1 MPFAKEFV
9 DDEAARR
16 LMGAAYDEVL
26 VRRAREAFAHSKRE
40 AFYLLEDAGLSR
52 PLIYKL
58 CQVRPQHVHNEL
70 NNRKLGGASEFGVVA
85 ATERQFASRAKSVG
99 QRAVVEWSARSTTLR
114 GEGHRLFLVSCVKT
128 KRSTTAAAKDLY
140 VSDWFRKARA
150 CVEGAGG
157 EWRIL
162 SAEYGAVH
170 PDDEISTYE
179 KTLNTMPKAER
190 CTWAHGV
197 LESIETELRG
207 ADTVIF
213 LAGARYREF
222 LEPALRKR
230 GVDVDVPM
238 QGLSQG
244 QQLAW
249 LGACLRNMG
258 CA

>member
-9 DDEAARR
+9 DDAAASR
-16 LMGAAYDEVL
+16 LMGATYDEVL
-26 VRRAREAFAHSKRE
+26 VKRAREAFAHSKRK

-70 NNRKLGGASEFGVVA
+70 NNRKLGGASELRSVA
-85 ATERQFASRAKSVG
+85 ATERRLASRAPSIG
-99 QRAVVEWSARSTTLR
+99 QRAIVESSAWSPTLR

-128 KRSTTAAAKDLY
+128 KRRTAAPAKDLY
-140 VSDWFRKARA
+140 VSDWFRKART

-179 KTLNTMPKAER
+179 RTLNTMPKAER
-190 CTWAHGV
+190 CAWAHGV
-197 LESIETELRG
+197 LESSETDLRG
-207 ADTVIF
+207 VDTVVF

-222 LEPALRKR
+222 LEPALRER
-230 GVDVDVPM
+230 GVDVDVWM

-249 LGACLRNMG
+249 LGACLRNM
-258 CA
+258 AAA